1 MSDKNIVDIKCGAYH
16 SLTLTTS
23 GEVYAWGWNDSG
35 LIGNGSHENQLLPMI
50 LDGFDGEVVK
60 SISCGSFHSLALTE
74 SGRVFSWGWN
84 ESGQLGIGSHLDSN
98 TPKLIEIDVKIE
110 KISSGYS
117 HSLLL
122 SCDGDIYVFG
132 DNNFGQLGIEDEG
145 KQLSPIIRND
155 WNKFKDIASLYTT
168 SAAISKENKTY
179 VWGKCFDDI
188 VRIPKETS
196 FESMDQIFLHYLN
209 MTLKPYPESCL
220 FKDSFVRN
228 RLYDENFDEIG
239 ELGRG
244 SFGAVYKSRF
254 KISMDLFAVKK
265 IVFQINKE
273 NQILEESQISSLIT
287 GLDDNFVVQ
296 IYSMWTENNFEITN
310 NQKIYNKS
318 LTLYIRMQ
326 LCDKTLEDII
336 DHFENDSSLKNDE
349 MLTPLG
355 YYIASQLF
363 IEILEAV
370 NHLHEHKPPL
380 IHRDLKPGNILL
392 NRKSKDRFVKIG
404 DFGLATLHEMIG
416 QSHTSDV
423 GTAKYIAPEVDTK
436 EYTTKAD
443 IYSLGAILMELFD
456 IYEDRYKNFI

>member
-1 MSDKNIVDIKCGAYH
+1 
-16 SLTLTTS
+16 
-23 GEVYAWGWNDSG
+23 
-35 LIGNGSHENQLLPMI
+35 
-50 LDGFDGEVVK
+50 
-60 SISCGSFHSLALTE
+60 
-74 SGRVFSWGWN
+74 
-84 ESGQLGIGSHLDSN
+84 
-98 TPKLIEIDVKIE
+98 
-110 KISSGYS
+110 
-117 HSLLL
+117 
-122 SCDGDIYVFG
+122 VFG

-287 GLDDNFVVQ
+287 GQ
-296 IYSMWTENNFEITN
+296 ITKKFTIKALHYIFECNYATKLWRIL
-310 NQKIYNKS
+310 S
-318 LTLYIRMQ
+318 
-326 LCDKTLEDII
+326 II
-336 DHFENDSSLKNDE
+336 SKMIQVLK
-349 MLTPLG
+349 M
-355 YYIASQLF
+355 
-363 IEILEAV
+363 
-370 NHLHEHKPPL
+370 
-380 IHRDLKPGNILL
+380 
-392 NRKSKDRFVKIG
+392 
-404 DFGLATLHEMIG
+404 
-416 QSHTSDV
+416 
-423 GTAKYIAPEVDTK
+423 TK
-436 EYTTKAD
+436 C
-443 IYSLGAILMELFD
+443 
-456 IYEDRYKNFI
+456 